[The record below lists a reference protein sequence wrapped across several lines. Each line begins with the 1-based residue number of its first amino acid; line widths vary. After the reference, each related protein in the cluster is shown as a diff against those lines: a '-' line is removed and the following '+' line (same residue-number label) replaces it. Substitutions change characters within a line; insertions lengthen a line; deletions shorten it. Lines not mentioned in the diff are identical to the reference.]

1 MNTLQFKTNIK
12 CTGCISKATPV
23 LNEKLGEGQWEVD
36 LMTLKK
42 TLTVT
47 TSDLNEE
54 EVIKLLHVSGFSS
67 APLLSKS

>member
-12 CTGCISKATPV
+12 CTGCIEKATPI

-42 TLTVT
+42 TLTVK
-47 TSDLNEE
+47 SDMDEK
-54 EVIKLLHVSGFSS
+54 EVIGIVNESGFTAEPMS
-67 APLLSKS
+67 

>member
-12 CTGCISKATPV
+12 CTGCISKATPI
-23 LNEKLGEGQWEVD
+23 LNEKLGEGKWEVD

-47 TSDLNEE
+47 SDLNEK
-54 EVIKLLHVSGFSS
+54 EVIAIVNESGFTAEPIS
-67 APLLSKS
+67 